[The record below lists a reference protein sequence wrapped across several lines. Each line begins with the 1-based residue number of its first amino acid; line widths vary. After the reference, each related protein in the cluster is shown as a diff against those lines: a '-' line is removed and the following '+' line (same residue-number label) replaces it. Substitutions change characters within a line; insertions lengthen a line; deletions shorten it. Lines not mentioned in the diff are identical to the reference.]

1 MGLMMPPPRGLVGSI
16 TNLASNPA
24 NYSSRATVV
33 TSSGSANTKGSW
45 TQLVAAANVT
55 GPVIGISVSI
65 ANNLT
70 SATAVRSFLD
80 IGVGGSGSEQVL
92 ISNLAFIG
100 PSNAPNQ
107 PGPAEFFIP
116 VRIPTG
122 TRISARHA
130 STSTSKAAN
139 VMITVYFGNWADHR
153 TFAGAECI
161 NADTS
166 TTSMT
171 AATAG
176 SSGSYGSWFN
186 VGSTTGRTYRG
197 AAIMA
202 MNNTVTVLTALSYVA
217 DWGWNSTPYGSSWF
231 STQSTEAQ
239 GSFTG
244 PRFDM
249 GVIPPGTQL
258 QMRAKCGGAAESLQ
272 YGIMCLY

>member
-45 TQLVAAANVT
+45 TQLIAAASVT
-55 GPVIGISVSI
+55 APVIGISVSI

-70 SATAVRSFLD
+70 TATAVRSFFD

-92 ISNLAFIG
+92 ISNISFIG

-107 PGPAEFFIP
+107 PGPAEVFIP
-116 VRIPTG
+116 VRIPAG
-122 TRISARHA
+122 TRISCRHA
-130 STSTSKAAN
+130 STSTSKASN
-139 VMITVYFGNWADHR
+139 VLITVYFGNWADHR

-176 SSGSYGSWFN
+176 NSGSYGSWFS
-186 VGSTTGRTYRG
+186 VGSTTGRTYYG
-197 AAIMA
+197 ASIMVQ
-202 MNNTVTVLTALSYVA
+202 NNTVTVLTAMSYVA
-217 DWGWNSTPYGSSWF
+217 DWGWNSTARGSRWF
-231 STQSTEAQ
+231 STQTTEAE
-239 GSFTG
+239 GSFSG
-244 PRFDM
+244 PSFDY
-249 GVIPPGTQL
+249 GVIPVGTQL
-258 QMRAKCGGAAESLQ
+258 QMRGKASATAESLQ

>member
-1 MGLMMPPPRGLVGSI
+1 MGLMMPSPRGMVGSI

-45 TQLVAAANVT
+45 TQIFAAASIT
-55 GPVIGISVSI
+55 APVIGFTVSI

-70 SATAVRSFLD
+70 SATAVRAFLD

-92 ISNLAFIG
+92 VSNLGFIG

-116 VRIPTG
+116 VRIPAG
-122 TRISARHA
+122 TRISCRHQ
-130 STSTSKAAN
+130 STSTSKASN
-139 VMITVYFGNWADHR
+139 VLITVYFGNWTDHR

-161 NADTS
+161 NAYTS

-176 SSGSYGSWFN
+176 SSGSYSSWFN
-186 VGSTTGRTYRG
+186 VGSTTSRTYYG
-197 AAIMA
+197 ASIMA
-202 MNNTVTVLTALSYVA
+202 MNDTVTVLTALSYVA
-217 DWGWNSTPYGSSWF
+217 DWGWNSTAYGSCWF
-231 STQSTEAQ
+231 STQSIEAQ

-244 PRFDM
+244 PKFDM
-249 GVIPPGTQL
+249 GVIPAGTQL
-258 QMRAKCGGAAESLQ
+258 QMRAKAAATAESLQ
-272 YGIMCLY
+272 YGLMCLY

>member
-55 GPVIGISVSI
+55 GPVIGIAVSI
-65 ANNLT
+65 ANNNT
-70 SATAVRSFLD
+70 SAAAVRSFID
-80 IGVGGSGSEQVL
+80 IGVGGSGSEVVL
-92 ISNLAFIG
+92 VSNLAFVG
-100 PSNAPNQ
+100 PNNAPNQ
-107 PGPAEFFIP
+107 PGPCEFFIP
-116 VRIPTG
+116 VRIPAG

-130 STSTSKAAN
+130 STSTSKASN

-166 TTSMT
+166 TTSLT
-171 AATAG
+171 TITAG
-176 SSGSYGSWFN
+176 NSGSYSSWAN
-186 VGSTTGRTYRG
+186 VGSTTGRTYYG
-197 AAIMA
+197 ASIMA
-202 MNNTVTVLTALSYVA
+202 MNDTVTVLNALSYVA
-217 DWGWNSTPYGSSWF
+217 DWGWNSTPFGSSWF
-231 STQSTEAQ
+231 STQTTEAQ

-244 PRFDM
+244 PRFNM

-258 QMRAKCGGAAESLQ
+258 QMRVKSSGTAQDMQ
-272 YGIMCLY
+272 YGLMCLY